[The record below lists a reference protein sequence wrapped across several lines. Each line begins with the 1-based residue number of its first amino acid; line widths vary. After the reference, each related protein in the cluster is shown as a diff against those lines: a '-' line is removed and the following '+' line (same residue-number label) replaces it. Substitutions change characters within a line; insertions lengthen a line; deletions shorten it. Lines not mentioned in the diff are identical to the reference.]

1 MTARGGYFDG
11 KSSLRRE
18 VVISLLKNFLVLNG
32 EGVDLRIPVGEV
44 RVTPPIGSVRRSLRF
59 PDGAICEVDET
70 EILDQL
76 EDLTGKGKAVRLLH
90 RWEKSLTRAFVTLLV
105 MAAVIWGFMKYG
117 IPWLATRVAFAI
129 PPATEKVL
137 GRQTLAALDKV
148 LFTPSRLPADRKKT
162 LASRFSATAASF
174 PTIGATRLEFRSGE
188 KIGPNALALP
198 SGIVVLTDELVKIAK
213 NDDEIVAVLA
223 HELGHVER
231 RHTMRHILQSS
242 AAGLVM
248 VALTGDILSVTS
260 LSATLPT
267 ALVEAKFSRDFEREA
282 DDAAALYLQTH
293 GIPLRRFSDILQRL
307 QAEHDRK
314 RSKRKQKDDETF
326 TDYLSTHPP
335 TSERIERF
343 MGKDWRKQKNM

>member
-1 MTARGGYFDG
+1 VISARGGYFDG
-11 KSSLRRE
+11 KSSLRRD
-18 VVISLLKNFLVLNG
+18 VVISLSDNLLFVTG
-32 EGVDLRIPVGEV
+32 DGVDLRVPVGEV
-44 RVTPPIGSVRRSLRF
+44 RVTPPVGSVRRSLRL
-59 PDGAICEVDET
+59 PEGGICEMEET
-70 EILDQL
+70 ALIDRI
-76 EDLTGKGKAVRLLH
+76 EDLTGKGKSVRLLH
-90 RWEKSLTRAFVTLLV
+90 RWEKSLTRAFVALLV
-105 MAAVIWGFMKYG
+105 TAAVVWGFMKFG

-148 LFTPSRLPADRKKT
+148 LFAPSRLPADRKKT
-162 LASRFSATAASF
+162 LVSRFRATAASF
-174 PTIGATRLEFRSGE
+174 PTIDATRLEFRSGE

-242 AAGLVM
+242 ATGLVM
-248 VALTGDILSVTS
+248 VTLTGDILSVTS

-282 DDAAALYLQTH
+282 DDAAARYLRTN
-293 GIPLRRFSDILQRL
+293 GIPLRRFADILQRL
-307 QAEHDRK
+307 QTEYDKK
-314 RSKRKQKDDETF
+314 RGKGKQEEETF
-326 TDYLSTHPP
+326 AGYLSTHPQ
-335 TSERIERF
+335 TRERIERF
-343 MGKDWRKQKNM
+343 MGKGN